1 MTLHIEMVSDLVCP
15 WCWVGLRRL
24 KGAMA
29 LEPDLDVDILFRP
42 FELDPTIPAGGTDYK
57 AYMKARFGSDQS
69 RDRAN
74 SMRDAL
80 IQYGKDEDIPFDFDR
95 ITWRPNSFNAHR
107 LVHWAQGQSRGIEA
121 KEALFE
127 AYFSK
132 GLDIGDHEVLVTLAS
147 EIGLDPNIVSD
158 LLASEA
164 DIETVRG
171 EQNLF
176 RQMGVSGVP
185 TFIAMRQI
193 AVQGAESS
201 EKLARFLKTAAAQ
214 MPQERPLA
222 DAEESG
228 A

>member
-15 WCWVGLRRL
+15 WCWVGLRRI

-29 LEPDLDVDILFRP
+29 LVPEIDVEILFRP
-42 FELDPTIPAGGTDYK
+42 FELDPSIPAGGTDYK
-57 AYMKARFGSDQS
+57 AYMKSRFGSDQS

-74 SMRDAL
+74 QMRDAL
-80 IQYGKDEDIPFDFDR
+80 IQYGQEEDIPFDFER
-95 ITWRPNSFNAHR
+95 ITWRPNSFDAHR
-107 LVHWAQGQSRGIEA
+107 LVHWAQGQSRGMEA

-132 GLDIGDHEVLVTLAS
+132 GLDIGDHEVLVTIAS
-147 EIGLDPNIVSD
+147 EVGLDPNIVSD
-158 LLASEA
+158 LLASDA
-164 DIETVRG
+164 DVDTTRN

-185 TFIAMRQI
+185 TFIAHRQI

-201 EKLARFLKTAAAQ
+201 EKIARFLKTAAAQ
-214 MPQERPLA
+214 IPEERPLA
-222 DAEESG
+222 G

>member
-15 WCWVGLRRL
+15 WCWVGLRRI

-29 LEPDLDVDILFRP
+29 LVPEIDVEILFRP
-42 FELDPTIPAGGTDYK
+42 FELDPSIPAGGTDYK
-57 AYMKARFGSDQS
+57 AYMKSRFGSDQS

-74 SMRDAL
+74 QMRDAL
-80 IQYGKDEDIPFDFDR
+80 IQYGQEEDIPFDFER
-95 ITWRPNSFNAHR
+95 ITWRPNSFDAHR
-107 LVHWAQGQSRGIEA
+107 LVHWAQGQSRGMEA

-132 GLDIGDHEVLVTLAS
+132 GLDIGDHEVLVTIAS

-158 LLASEA
+158 LLASDA
-164 DIETVRG
+164 DVDTTRN

-185 TFIAMRQI
+185 TFIAHRQI

-201 EKLARFLKTAAAQ
+201 EKIARFLRTAAAQ
-214 MPQERPLA
+214 IPEERPLA
-222 DAEESG
+222 G

>member
-1 MTLHIEMVSDLVCP
+1 MTLTIEMVSDLVCP

-24 KGAMA
+24 KGAIE
-29 LEPDLDVDILFRP
+29 LVPELNVDILFRP
-42 FELDPTIPAGGTDYK
+42 FELDPTIPSGGTDYK

-69 RDRAN
+69 KSRSNA
-74 SMRDAL
+74 MKDAL
-80 IQYGKDEDIPFDFDR
+80 IEYGHDENIPFNFDR
-95 ITWRPNSFNAHR
+95 ITRRPNSFNAHR
-107 LVHWAQGQSRGIEA
+107 LVRWAQGQDLGLEM

-132 GLDIGDHEVLVTLAS
+132 GLDIGDHETLVTIAAKV
-147 EIGLDPNIVSD
+147 GLDPNIIGD
-158 LLASEA
+158 LLVSEA
-164 DIETVRG
+164 DVDSTRQEAD
-171 EQNLF
+171 LF

-185 TFIAMRQI
+185 TYIAHRQV

-222 DAEESG
+222 TS
-228 A
+228 

>member
-24 KGAMA
+24 KGAIA
-29 LEPDLDVDILFRP
+29 LVPELDVEVLFRP

-69 RDRAN
+69 KDRAN
-74 SMRDAL
+74 QMRDAL
-80 IQYGKDEDIPFDFDR
+80 IQYGREEDIPFDFDK
-95 ITWRPNSFNAHR
+95 ISWRPNSFNAHR
-107 LVHWAQGQSRGIEA
+107 LVRWAQGQGLGMAA

-132 GLDIGDHEVLVTLAS
+132 GQDIGDHEVLVTVAAK
-147 EIGLDPNIVSD
+147 IGLDPNLVSD
-158 LLASEA
+158 LLAGDA
-164 DIETVRG
+164 DVETTRQ

-176 RQMGVSGVP
+176 RQMGISGVP
-185 TFIAMRQI
+185 TYIAHRQI

-214 MPQERPLA
+214 MPTERPMA
-222 DAEESG
+222 G

>member
-1 MTLHIEMVSDLVCP
+1 MTLRIEMVSDLVCP

-24 KGAMA
+24 KGAVA
-29 LEPDLDVDILFRP
+29 LVPELDVEILFRP

-57 AYMKARFGSDQS
+57 GYMKARFGSDQS
-69 RDRAN
+69 KDRAN
-74 SMRDAL
+74 QMREAL
-80 IQYGKDEDIPFDFDR
+80 IQYGEEEGIPFAFDK

-107 LVHWAQGQSRGIEA
+107 LVRWAQGQDLGMAA
-121 KEALFE
+121 KEALFD
-127 AYFSK
+127 AYFAK
-132 GLDIGDHEVLVTLAS
+132 GLDIGDHEVLVTVAAK
-147 EIGLDPNIVSD
+147 IGLDPNLVSD
-158 LLASEA
+158 LLAGEA
-164 DIETVRG
+164 DVETTRA

-185 TFIAMRQI
+185 TYIAHRQI

-201 EKLARFLKTAAAQ
+201 EKLARFLKTAADQ

-222 DAEESG
+222 G

>member
-24 KGAMA
+24 KGAIE
-29 LEPDLDVDILFRP
+29 LVPEIEVEILFRP
-42 FELDPTIPAGGTDYK
+42 YELDPTIPPGGTDYK
-57 AYMKARFGSDQS
+57 AYMKSRFGSDQG

-74 SMRDAL
+74 QMRDLL
-80 IQYGKDEDIPFDFDR
+80 IQYGQEDGIPFDFEK

-107 LVHWAQGQSRGIEA
+107 LVRWGQGQNLGLET

-132 GLDIGDHEVLVTLAS
+132 GLDIGDHEVLVTLAAQV
-147 EIGLDPNIVSD
+147 GLDPNIVSD
-158 LLASEA
+158 LLASDA
-164 DIETVRG
+164 DVDTTRQ
-171 EQNLF
+171 EQELF
-176 RQMGVSGVP
+176 RQMGISGVP
-185 TFIAMRQI
+185 TFIAHRQI

-201 EKLARFLKTAAAQ
+201 EKLARFLTTAAAQ

-222 DAEESG
+222 G

>member
-1 MTLHIEMVSDLVCP
+1 MPLTIEMVSDLVCP

-24 KGAMA
+24 KGALA
-29 LEPDLDVDILFRP
+29 LTPDIEVEILFRP
-42 FELDPTIPAGGTDYK
+42 FELDPSIPAGGTDYK
-57 AYMKARFGSDQS
+57 TYMKARFGSDQS
-69 RDRAN
+69 KERSNA
-74 SMRDAL
+74 MKDAL

-95 ITWRPNSFNAHR
+95 ITRRPNSFNAHR
-107 LVHWAQGQSRGIEA
+107 LVRWAQGQDLGLEM

-132 GLDIGDHEVLVTLAS
+132 GLDIGDHEALVTVAAKV
-147 EIGLDPNIVSD
+147 GLDPNIIAD

-164 DIETVRG
+164 DVDMTRQEIE
-171 EQNLF
+171 LF

-185 TFIAMRQI
+185 TFIAHRQM

-214 MPQERPLA
+214 MPTERPLA
-222 DAEESG
+222 TS
-228 A
+228 

>member
-24 KGAMA
+24 KGAMD
-29 LEPDLDVDILFRP
+29 LEPDLDVEILFRP
-42 FELDPTIPAGGTDYK
+42 FELDPSIPAGGTDYK
-57 AYMKARFGSDQS
+57 DYMKARFGSDQN

-80 IQYGKDEDIPFDFDR
+80 IQYGQEEGIPFDFEK
-95 ITWRPNSFNAHR
+95 ISWRPSSFNAHR
-107 LVHWAQGQSRGIEA
+107 LVHWAQGQSRGMDA

-132 GLDIGDHEVLVTLAS
+132 GLDIGDHEVLVTIAS

-158 LLASEA
+158 LLASDA
-164 DIETVRG
+164 DVDTVKG

-185 TFIAMRQI
+185 TFIAMRQL

-201 EKLARFLKTAAAQ
+201 EKLARFLKSAASQ
-214 MPQERPLA
+214 VPQERPLA
-222 DAEESG
+222 G
-228 A
+228 V